1 MRELKFRAWYHKGT
15 YCKEPKMY
23 WFDLMWGNTSQNGS
37 GWIGMLPIGET
48 RKYRMMS
55 DNRKQ
60 IDPND
65 CEIMQFTGL
74 KDKNGVDIYEGDI
87 IESISEMINIGTG
100 KSTGEWKINQYEIL
114 YKPPMFTK
122 RHKGRDYID
131 GFGVGSQEHVSEFY
145 EVIGN
150 IYENPE
156 LL

>member
-23 WFDLMWGNTSQNGS
+23 WFDLMWGNTSQQGS

-60 IDPND
+60 IDPYD
-65 CEIMQFTGL
+65 CEIMQYTGL
-74 KDKNGVDIYEGDI
+74 KDKNGVAIYERDI
-87 IESISEMINIGTG
+87 LQWHEDVSDFHDRIICGTVEFVRG
-100 KSTGEWKINQYEIL
+100 RYIL
-114 YKPPMFTK
+114 SPRGY
-122 RHKGRDYID
+122 Y
-131 GFGVGSQEHVSEFY
+131 GSLVK
-145 EVIGN
+145 VWLDAVIIGN
-150 IYENPE
+150 VFENPE